1 MIGDV
6 LGKGGA
12 ATVHKGLNIDTREL
26 IAVKK
31 FRKGEMSADQ
41 LKAVT
46 VRAISISWNS
56 RY

>member
-1 MIGDV
+1 LQVIGDV
-6 LGKGGA
+6 IGKGGA

-26 IAVKK
+26 IAIKK

-46 VRAISISWNS
+46 VRSIIIIL
-56 RY
+56 